1 MKNKLTGSDERN
13 YDKWRI
19 DEGIW
24 WEAKKIKNETKKKTQ
39 LESIKNFSG
48 VKMNTYEETGE

>member
-1 MKNKLTGSDERN
+1 MKEIMINEELMKESDE
-13 YDKWRI
+13 KQ
-19 DEGIW
+19 
-24 WEAKKIKNETKKKTQ
+24 KKIKNQTKKKTQ